1 MFAELSSK
9 TSGRELLFLRKL
21 PGFDP
26 ACVLLIH
33 LDGQPI
39 LERLVQ
45 RLGLGIRSQGEMEDI
60 DHDDR

>member
-9 TSGRELLFLRKL
+9 TRGRERMVLRKL

-26 ACVLLIH
+26 AYVLLIH
-33 LDGQPI
+33 LDGKPI
-39 LERLVQ
+39 RERLVQ

>member
-1 MFAELSSK
+1 MV
-9 TSGRELLFLRKL
+9 LRKL

-26 ACVLLIH
+26 AYVLLIH
-33 LDGQPI
+33 LDGKPI
-39 LERLVQ
+39 RERLVQ